1 MPHKCSMYVYVC
13 VCVCAC
19 VFNESGRCRLTPWI
33 VQSVAIECLTS
44 FCLAATWHVA
54 TGQVPAVRLCL
65 CLPRTTP
72 KKPPQ
77 YRRKET
83 ERVRESEMGDGRK
96 RQSCTQHEKFLRH
109 FSPPAFTIRNYDCI
123 IKRQGAKRGGAGLY
137 KGLRG
142 VTRTVAGA
150 VLPQQAK
157 WAAILCA
164 DCWRQFYVLEKQH
177 ALPLRAQLSS
187 ARRRA
192 QRTAGTGRLQTART
206 TENKR

>member
-1 MPHKCSMYVYVC
+1 MRPC
-13 VCVCAC
+13 
-19 VFNESGRCRLTPWI
+19 
-33 VQSVAIECLTS
+33 
-44 FCLAATWHVA
+44 
-54 TGQVPAVRLCL
+54 LCL

-83 ERVRESEMGDGRK
+83 ETERESEMGDGSK

-123 IKRQGAKRGGAGLY
+123 IKRQGAGYTRDSEGRGGRA
-137 KGLRG
+137 
-142 VTRTVAGA
+142 TRTVAGARA

-206 TENKR
+206 TKKRKVGDWGGLCGLRMCRRRQAPD

>member
-1 MPHKCSMYVYVC
+1 M
-13 VCVCAC
+13 
-19 VFNESGRCRLTPWI
+19 
-33 VQSVAIECLTS
+33 
-44 FCLAATWHVA
+44 
-54 TGQVPAVRLCL
+54 PAVRLCLCL

-77 YRRKET
+77 YRRKER
-83 ERVRESEMGDGRK
+83 ERERARWEMGDGSK

-123 IKRQGAKRGGAGLY
+123 IKRQGAGYTRDSEGG
-137 KGLRG
+137 
-142 VTRTVAGA
+142 TVAGARA

-206 TENKR
+206 TKKRRVGDGGDCVDCGCAGDAKRRTRT